1 MLAPQNQE
9 GKKKKQKV
17 KTLKCSYSTVF
28 EIAVRKGICPAV
40 IQVPA

>member
-9 GKKKKQKV
+9 GKKKQKV